1 MNKYDFVLFMIL
13 MINLV
18 MTFINVVVVDAGIED
33 LKRWIKDYFGGKN
46 NEC

>member
-18 MTFINVVVVDAGIED
+18 MTFINVVVVDAGIEE
-33 LKRWIKDYFGGKN
+33 LKRWIKDNIGGKN
-46 NEC
+46 DEC